1 MERVITSSTYAEK
14 QRAFVSLI
22 KDVQSSLVSK
32 EYKKQGYSLNEYAK
46 MRWNISQ
53 AQAYRYLICGKV
65 LNHLEEFEIKPSYE
79 RLCKSLYKVAKTPI
93 QMKLLWSTILKKTDN
108 KPEYINSNYISKV
121 WNELCKNEKYY
132 HICHFED
139 DIITKVEKSLNQ
151 HSSDK
156 KHKQLKSIKS
166 RSQIN
171 NLPSPTLSESLS
183 EPSSELSSISNNNIN
198 NSLSPISNC
207 SSISNETTLIS
218 NENTPINN
226 YVTISS
232 IPSIPYIGNEY
243 YIPLLNAN
251 ELYYEIQQPILY
263 IQDQQQQI
271 LYN

>member
-1 MERVITSSTYAEK
+1 MERIVSSTYAEK
-14 QRAFVSLI
+14 QKAFVSLI
-22 KDVQSSLVSK
+22 EDVQRSLVSK
-32 EYKKQGYSLNEYAK
+32 EYKKQGYSLNEYTK

-65 LNHLEEFEIKPSYE
+65 LNQLEEFEIKPSYE

-139 DIITKVEKSLNQ
+139 DIMTKVEKSLNH

-183 EPSSELSSISNNNIN
+183 ESLSDSSSEFSSIANNNIN
-198 NSLSPISNC
+198 NSLSPISNYTL
-207 SSISNETTLIS
+207 ISNETT
-218 NENTPINN
+218 PINN
-226 YVTISS
+226 YITIPS

-243 YIPLLNAN
+243 YLPLLNAN

-263 IQDQQQQI
+263 IQEQQQI

>member
-1 MERVITSSTYAEK
+1 MERVSSSTYAEK

-65 LNHLEEFEIKPSYE
+65 LNQLEEFEIKPSYE

-121 WNELCKNEKYY
+121 WNELCKNEKYS

-139 DIITKVEKSLNQ
+139 DIMTKVEKSLNH
-151 HSSDK
+151 HSSNK

-171 NLPSPTLSESLS
+171 NLPSPTFSESLS
-183 EPSSELSSISNNNIN
+183 ESSSEFSSSISNNNIN

-207 SSISNETTLIS
+207 SSISNETI
-218 NENTPINN
+218 PINN
-226 YVTISS
+226 YITIPS

-243 YIPLLNAN
+243 YLPLLNAN
-251 ELYYEIQQPILY
+251 ELNYEIQQPIFY
-263 IQDQQQQI
+263 IQEQQQQI